1 MPTCP
6 TCKTPVAADA
16 ETFPFCQARCKLLDL
31 GNWLTGRY
39 VVSSPVSLD
48 ETPPGGFGF
57 APPSGPRVQGGSL
70 KVVTTN
76 LSGGWLRRNGAPYS
90 AEAVVTE
97 YFDRFP
103 SPNDEEWLVVT
114 TIVDDPAYLN
124 QPYITSSHFKR
135 EQDGSKW
142 RPTGCVE

>member
-48 ETPPGGFGF
+48 ESEI
-57 APPSGPRVQGGSL
+57 APTRFSGNEL
-70 KVVTTN
+70 
-76 LSGGWLRRNGAPYS
+76 
-90 AEAVVTE
+90 EAVMDE
-97 YFDRFP
+97 RLEAELIKAAQAEI
-103 SPNDEEWLVVT
+103 SPEDLAALRART
-114 TIVDDPAYLN
+114 TKDA
-124 QPYITSSHFKR
+124 S
-135 EQDGSKW
+135 
-142 RPTGCVE
+142 